1 MKRLATTVS
10 VSALAVGL
18 IASGVAVGASPA
30 AGRGLHHDPHD
41 VGRPTGRFRERP
53 PGGGGDL
60 PRGPTSRAPRHR
72 RSTCPS
78 ISPRVERDLRP
89 ERSLSDQRAQPRGPS
104 SPDAGIDVSAGKTLT
119 IEATAGGALTI
130 SGGALSAAIGAHN
143 GDDLGTIIIN
153 GGTINVSTVWDGA
166 GIGGANLSNAG
177 GGSITINGG
186 DITATAYDCGP
197 GIGAGEYNTVAADI
211 TITGGTVTA
220 HGSCGSPGIGGAAG
234 ASGGNITITGGVITA
249 TRDARRRHRGCPR
262 QSRRE
267 HHDVGGRTDRIHRR
281 QRGFNGAALGSGYT
295 PGNGPLRA
303 PGSLTLIGA
312 GVPTATSGPAPG
324 PRHRRRRLLPGPPGV
339 VFTQTTQDGTATQ
352 PAMTH
357 IVFARLVPPQITTPA
372 LAGGTVNQPYAQTV
386 QATGTGPLT
395 FAVAGGTLP
404 PGLTLD
410 PVSGVISGQPTQS
423 GTFTV
428 IVEAT
433 GPGGTDSRPYTIAIP
448 AAPAPTSS
456 PSPTSSTTPPS
467 SATPASAPARAAST
481 GPKRLAVTGVDSTP
495 VIVAGIVGGGSSAR
509 RGGRPG
515 RSSASPQLIPTVEGR
530 PRISAGTLS
539 TVSSPWRCRTRA
551 ARPAARR
558 PRPARSSCR
567 RAAQR

>member
-30 AGRGLHHDPHD
+30 AAAGCTTTPTTWVDLQDAFANAPLAGAVICLGADITSPASPTVNLSLNQP
-41 VGRPTGRFRERP
+41 VGSNVIFDLNGHSLTSVLN
-53 PGGGGDL
+53 PG
-60 PRGPTSRAPRHR
+60 
-72 RSTCPS
+72 
-78 ISPRVERDLRP
+78 
-89 ERSLSDQRAQPRGPS
+89 GPS

-119 IEATAGGALTI
+119 IEATGGGALTI

-249 TRDARRRHRGCPR
+249 TATQGAGI
-262 QSRRE
+262 
-267 HHDVGGRTDRIHRR
+267 GGVLDSPGANITMSGGELTASTAASG
-281 QRGFNGAALGSGYT
+281 GFNGAALGSGYT

-312 GVPTATSGPAPG
+312 GVPTATSGTS
-324 PRHRRRRLLPGPPGV
+324 PRASSPTATVLPGPPGV

-433 GPGGTDSRPYTIAIP
+433 GPGGTDSRPYTIAIS

-467 SATPASAPARAAST
+467 SATPASAPARATST

-495 VIVAGIVGGGSSAR
+495 VIVAGIVGAVLLLAGAVALVAR
-509 RGGRPG
+509 RRR
-515 RSSASPQLIPTVEGR
+515 RS
-530 PRISAGTLS
+530 
-539 TVSSPWRCRTRA
+539 
-551 ARPAARR
+551 
-558 PRPARSSCR
+558 
-567 RAAQR
+567 